1 MSTDNDVL
9 VLFTTSADVLWLAH
23 CSSTRLYDLSDG
35 KKLEVRRPVRDHV
48 AAWTATAIS
57 LLSFGMSVLFGIIL
71 MAHQNVL
78 VGKES
83 DNAGTEMR
91 ELKDMREEQASVRE
105 VRTSLSCIFAFS
117 HSKFCSLSLFGAN
130 ELAEDAA
137 R

>member
-1 MSTDNDVL
+1 
-9 VLFTTSADVLWLAH
+9 
-23 CSSTRLYDLSDG
+23 
-35 KKLEVRRPVRDHV
+35 
-48 AAWTATAIS
+48 
-57 LLSFGMSVLFGIIL
+57 

-78 VGKES
+78 VGKDS
-83 DNAGTEMR
+83 DNPGTEMR
-91 ELKDMREEQASVRE
+91 ELKDMREEHVRE